1 MFRKLIIVAALGAA
15 SAAAFAVNTY
25 DVQQTITLKDG
36 STVYVFKDGTMSME
50 DKLGR
55 VARMK
60 PGHVMETRDG
70 QKIIMVGDEVARL
83 EAIGRIKRGSQ

>member
-1 MFRKLIIVAALGAA
+1 MFRKLIVVAALGAA
-15 SAAAFAVNTY
+15 SLTAFAVNSA
-25 DVQQTITLKDG
+25 DVQQSIPLRDG

-55 VARMK
+55 VTRMK

-83 EAIGRIKRGSQ
+83 EAIGRARRGNQ